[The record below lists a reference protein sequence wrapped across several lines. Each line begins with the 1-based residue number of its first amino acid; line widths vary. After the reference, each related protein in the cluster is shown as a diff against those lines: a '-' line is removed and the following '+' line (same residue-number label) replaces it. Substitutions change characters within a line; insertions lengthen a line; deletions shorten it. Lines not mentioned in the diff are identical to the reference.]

1 MTRLASV
8 LAFFGLKVAVGL
20 LLLKLSARFLPVAG
34 FTQFAQFLAFAA
46 LLNLLAVGGAQSGLI
61 REAAAADGAEDLAAT
76 RGAAFLIWSAMLVVL
91 LPVIGLASSAISHVL
106 TGSSGHWPAVLAVA
120 VLTLPGGAGQI
131 WCGLLSGRGKVV
143 ASLSAQA
150 LGLATGLAAASWL
163 IVSGRPIVATL
174 AFAAGGL
181 VTTATAAVLIAP
193 LKIPTAPFRAALAR
207 VRPLVR
213 YSAAVA
219 ATTGFSSLM
228 LFGLRAHYRGA
239 FGHTELG
246 YWMAANRVSDMTTQL
261 LGLFMIQS
269 FVPRLARQDDP
280 SSVYRLALRFWAA
293 GVAGMAGA
301 AIVFA
306 LGSHLLVR
314 LFLSEAYLPAIP
326 VIQTYMIGD
335 CFRVWASVAMYSAF
349 ARGQPG
355 RYAAIEIGALGLMAA
370 ITVTLAALGE
380 DRAPQFGYVAAYAIV
395 AALVS
400 LNALRQ
406 ARSSRE
412 VLA

>member
-1 MTRLASV
+1 MRRFASV
-8 LAFFGLKVAVGL
+8 LGFFGLRVAVGL

-34 FTQFAQFLAFAA
+34 FTQFSQFLAFAA
-46 LLNLLAVGGAQSGLI
+46 LLNLMALGGAQSGLI
-61 REAAAADGAEDLAAT
+61 RQAAAADDGEDLAAT
-76 RGAAFLIWSAMLVVL
+76 RGAAFVLWGAALVL
-91 LPVIGLASSAISHVL
+91 LPPVIGLASGAISHVL
-106 TGSSGHWPAVLAVA
+106 TGSRGHWPAVLAMA
-120 VLTLPGGAGQI
+120 GLTLPGGAGQI

-150 LGLATGLAAASWL
+150 LGLAAGAAAATWF
-163 IVSGRPIVATL
+163 IIRGQPIAATL

-181 VTTATAAVLIAP
+181 VTSAAAGLLAVP
-193 LKIPTAPFRAALAR
+193 LKIPHVPWRAALAQ

-213 YSAAVA
+213 YSAALA
-219 ATTGFSSLM
+219 ATTGFSALV
-228 LFGLRAHYRGA
+228 LFGLRAHYREA

-280 SSVYRLALRFWAA
+280 TAARRLALRFWAA
-293 GVAGMAGA
+293 GAAGMAAA

-306 LGSHLLVR
+306 LGARLLVR
-314 LFLSEAYLPAIP
+314 LFLSSAYLPAIP

-335 CFRVWASVAMYSAF
+335 FFRVWASIAMYSAF
-349 ARGQPG
+349 AQGRPG
-355 RYAAIEIGALGLMAA
+355 RYAAIEIGALSLMAA

-380 DRAPQFGYVAAYAIV
+380 GRAPQLGYVGAYAIV
-395 AALVS
+395 AVLVS
-400 LNALRQ
+400 VSALR
-406 ARSSRE
+406 SRR
-412 VLA
+412 ASI

>member
-1 MTRLASV
+1 MRRFASV
-8 LAFFGLKVAVGL
+8 LGFFGLRVAVGL

-34 FTQFAQFLAFAA
+34 FTQFSQFLAFAA
-46 LLNLLAVGGAQSGLI
+46 LLNLMALGGAQSGLI
-61 REAAAADGAEDLAAT
+61 RQAAAADDGEDLAAT
-76 RGAAFLIWSAMLVVL
+76 RGAAFVLWGAALVL
-91 LPVIGLASSAISHVL
+91 LPPVIGLASGAISHVL
-106 TGSSGHWPAVLAVA
+106 TGSRSHWPAVLAMA
-120 VLTLPGGAGQI
+120 GLTLPGGAGQI

-150 LGLATGLAAASWL
+150 LGLAAGAAAATWF
-163 IVSGRPIVATL
+163 IIRGQPIAATL

-181 VTTATAAVLIAP
+181 VTSAAAGLLAVP
-193 LKIPTAPFRAALAR
+193 LKIPHVPWSAALAR

-213 YSAAVA
+213 YSAALA
-219 ATTGFSSLM
+219 ATTGFSALV
-228 LFGLRAHYRGA
+228 LFGLRAHYREA

-280 SSVYRLALRFWAA
+280 TAARRLALRFWAA
-293 GVAGMAGA
+293 GAAGMAAA

-306 LGSHLLVR
+306 LGARLLVR
-314 LFLSEAYLPAIP
+314 LFLSSAYLPAIP

-335 CFRVWASVAMYSAF
+335 FFRVWASIAMYSAF
-349 ARGQPG
+349 AQGRPG
-355 RYAAIEIGALGLMAA
+355 RYAAIEIGALSLMAA

-380 DRAPQFGYVAAYAIV
+380 GRAPQLGYVGAYAIV
-395 AALVS
+395 AVLVS
-400 LNALRQ
+400 VSALR
-406 ARSSRE
+406 RRRIST
-412 VLA
+412 